1 MKKIFISS
9 VQKEFAKERKQLA
22 KYIRNDIILRHFFN
36 VFLFEEV
43 PAQERTPSEVY
54 LNEVHDCDIYL
65 GLLGSTYGN
74 VNTQGISATEQ
85 EYDEAGKQN
94 KERICFVLNRRQIFD
109 IRQDAFIKKV
119 SADTVRK
126 KFSDYK
132 ELQNLVYA
140 ALANYL
146 STRDY
151 ISTKPFDEST
161 NADIELSDLSKN
173 KIRSFVKTAK
183 GKRDFKVTKNATSE
197 RILTSLGLINDI
209 GRILNPAALIFGKN
223 PQKHFITSEVKC
235 VQFFA
240 NQVSKPLADYQIYKG
255 DVFELV
261 DQATYFVMS
270 HIRNWVGTR
279 DSGDT
284 AAVPTKFELPYDA
297 VKEAI
302 VNAVCHRDYT
312 SKASVQVML
321 FSDRLEVMSPGALP
335 RGMTITKLAKPHKS
349 IPVNPHLANAMYLAG
364 YVERAGTGTEDI
376 INKCKEWG
384 LLAPV

>member
-1 MKKIFISS
+1 MEMKKIFISS

-223 PQKHFITSEVKC
+223 PQKHFITSEVEC

-270 HIRNWVGTR
+270 HIRNW
-279 DSGDT
+279 
-284 AAVPTKFELPYDA
+284 E
-297 VKEAI
+297 EHAI
-302 VNAVCHRDYT
+302 LATQPPCQQN
-312 SKASVQVML
+312 L
-321 FSDRLEVMSPGALP
+321 NSP
-335 RGMTITKLAKPHKS
+335 MTQ
-349 IPVNPHLANAMYLAG
+349 
-364 YVERAGTGTEDI
+364 
-376 INKCKEWG
+376 
-384 LLAPV
+384 